1 MNLATGSGPASLHP
15 EEGVRFLL
23 ERQSVEDAGRAAR
36 YRAAVFTPDEVF
48 EYAALLRAGGAVEMV
63 AAGARAPAEVEEKLL
78 AHARQTAR
86 AAERKAAEELPPW
99 PHRVLRW
106 RGPGRG

>member
-1 MNLATGSGPASLHP
+1 M
-15 EEGVRFLL
+15 
-23 ERQSVEDAGRAAR
+23 
-36 YRAAVFTPDEVF
+36 
-48 EYAALLRAGGAVEMV
+48 LRAGGEVEMQV
-63 AAGARAPAEVEEKLL
+63 AGAAAPPELEEKLL
-78 AHARQTAR
+78 AHARQAAR

>member
-1 MNLATGSGPASLHP
+1 MPTGSGSGTSLHP

-23 ERQSVEDAGRAAR
+23 ERREIAEEGAAAR
-36 YRAAVFTPDEVF
+36 YLAAVYTPDEAF
-48 EYAALLRAGGAVEMV
+48 EYAALLRSGGEVEMT
-63 AAGARAPAEVEEKLL
+63 AAGARAPAELEDKLL
-78 AHARQTAR
+78 AHARQLAR
-86 AAERKAAEELPPW
+86 AAARKAAEELPPW